1 MSDYLKPR
9 MGKNFALVRDYIEDT
24 ILLID
29 FKNQFVLMSDSSR
42 ERELGKEFIEKAHGD
57 ILSLGFGIGFVLF
70 PLLDKPEV
78 KTITVVEKHEEILDL
93 CASQLEIPDNVFI
106 VHENALTYQPDREFD
121 VIFDDCLHDT
131 DPEEKIYFGPYEME
145 MRLRK
150 SLKPG
155 GIYIKWSD
163 DGRYRI

>member
-9 MGKNFALVRDYIEDT
+9 MGKNFALVRDYTEDT

-29 FKNQFVLMSDSSR
+29 FRTLHVLMSDSLR
-42 ERELGKEFIEKAHGD
+42 ERELSKEFILKAHGD
-57 ILSLGFGIGFVLF
+57 VLSLGFGIGFVLF

-78 KTITVVEKHEEILDL
+78 KTITVVEKHKEILDL

-106 VHENALTYQPDREFD
+106 VHENALTYQPDTEFD
-121 VIFDDCLHDT
+121 VIFDDCPHDI
-131 DPEEKIYFGPYEME
+131 DPEEKIYFGSYEME

-155 GIYIKWSD
+155 GIYINW
-163 DGRYRI
+163 GNNG